1 MVPCK
6 LPDGTRIFLIDTPGF
21 DDTYRSDSEILR
33 EIADWLC
40 QAYQYRIKLSGLIY
54 LHRIIDVRIGGS
66 GMKNLRMFRKLC
78 GENGLGSVVL
88 GTTMWSL
95 CPSRDAERREGQL
108 VEQNDLWSFLI
119 QSGAKVMR
127 QDDGINSG
135 MKILDYLMSRKRKV
149 TLQIQHEMS
158 EQGLKLSETGA
169 GLEVQAELMRLKEE
183 HEKEMR
189 QIREEMEE
197 AIREKDRER
206 QQELAEYR
214 VIIDKQ
220 MAKARK
226 DAQSLE
232 AGRDQL
238 FRQMKEQHAN
248 EIQDLKEEVQRQKKE
263 VERREAESRK
273 RDEEGRKQAAELARL
288 TERREATFWQCPRC
302 GVRCPM
308 GERCEMVGGVVRL
321 IPAGGSRY
329 GY

>member
-1 MVPCK
+1 
-6 LPDGTRIFLIDTPGF
+6 LIDTPGF

-54 LHRIIDVRIGGS
+54 LHRISDVRIGGS

-88 GTTMWSL
+88 GTTMWSQ
-95 CPSRDAERREGQL
+95 CPPQDAERREGQL
-108 VEQNDLWSFLI
+108 LEQNDLWSYLI
-119 QSGAKVMR
+119 QHGARVMR

-135 MKILDYLMSRKRKV
+135 TKILNYIISRKQKV

-169 GLEVQAELMRLKEE
+169 GLEVQAELERLKEE
-183 HEKEMR
+183 HEREMR
-189 QIREEMEE
+189 EIREDMEQ
-197 AIREKDRER
+197 AIREKDKER

-214 VIIDKQ
+214 AAIDKQ
-220 MAKARK
+220 MAIAKR

-232 AGRDQL
+232 ASREQL

-248 EIQDLKEEVQRQKKE
+248 EIKDLRQQVQKQKQE

-273 RDEEGRKQAAELARL
+273 RDEEGRRQAAEMARL
-288 TERREATFWQCPRC
+288 VERREATFWQCPRC
-302 GVRCPM
+302 GARCPT

-321 IPAGGSRY
+321 IPAAYRY
-329 GY
+329 